1 MKGGVR
7 RGGPVG
13 LRAGQEHRAR
23 QPGRAKSGSERAGA
37 LCGTDTTRHRACRC
51 GPRGTVDGEREERGQ
66 KRACTLPSS
75 WGRVHPNADPRK
87 QGGGAKKRGQGKRG
101 GGGFRSRSRNGRSPC
116 RKEQRRG
123 GAGKL
128 PPRSS
133 WASGLEC
140 PRPSGPLRFGRPAW
154 AELPSSP
161 FSEPGAASSR
171 AWSPGS
177 PQRGLRRS

>member
-1 MKGGVR
+1 M
-7 RGGPVG
+7 G

-87 QGGGAKKRGQGKRG
+87 PGGGAKKRGARQARWRRLPEQEQERQKSMQEGAEEGRG
-101 GGGFRSRSRNGRSPC
+101 
-116 RKEQRRG
+116 RK
-123 GAGKL
+123 A